1 MDSIVAAAEELNMV
15 LAIGVYHAWDQDRG
29 RITIQNAEPW
39 AKWFTSRYKDSKN
52 IIWSMYP
59 HAKQASDSV
68 VMAIVKGIK
77 EGDGGSHLITMHPDP
92 GPTSSSIMHS
102 QPWLS
107 FNTIQTWTSDTTN
120 YRMVAADYSKTPAKP
135 VVDGEARYEGED
147 QTSPFETRRVAY
159 WSVLA
164 GGFYSYGHAGN
175 WLFPLKWQ
183 EWIDSPGA
191 NQMKIARDIF
201 ESVDWW
207 NLVPDQSIILR
218 NSKGNAAARSSKG
231 EWIMIYLT
239 SRGPVQLKLDKIK
252 SRSAT
257 GFSID
262 PRSGTR
268 TEFGAFNTAAINT
281 FSLPDGW
288 EDAILIFKK

>member
-1 MDSIVAAAEELNMV
+1 
-15 LAIGVYHAWDQDRG
+15 
-29 RITIQNAEPW
+29 
-39 AKWFTSRYKDSKN
+39 
-52 IIWSMYP
+52 
-59 HAKQASDSV
+59 
-68 VMAIVKGIK
+68 
-77 EGDGGSHLITMHPDP
+77 
-92 GPTSSSIMHS
+92 
-102 QPWLS
+102 
-107 FNTIQTWTSDTTN
+107 
-120 YRMVAADYSKTPAKP
+120 MVAADYSKTPAKP